1 MSCGCSNTSSITPT
15 TNCGSCG
22 YNCTNCTC
30 STNPIITPAVV
41 CADPEPCSELF
52 PLECVIYTGPDI
64 TCAGTA
70 NTLYPALFHYLVL
83 QNASTTSRNFV
94 SILNNINS
102 QLCYLFSKEYILQFL
117 TNIQD
122 DPVLTQLFCD
132 IASSCNCICTLTC
145 PSITNVVYINNTSPT
160 NDLILAGGFT
170 ASTLGS
176 TISFTGSITG
186 TTLTIN
192 TAPSSPGTIQA
203 GQKING
209 TGVLPNTYITSG
221 SASTWTINNAHSQPI
236 SSVSMTASQI
246 EYIVSIYR
254 YFNSSFYYLTQSTFT
269 GNPLT
274 MTLSIELPSQYDNSQ
289 NLPWLMSVQA
299 VDKIADMLGNPP
311 CTKGYNN
318 PISNVAVDPSLYV
331 NGYLSCGFGQTIPS
345 IPSLQCPNICISNFN
360 GSMTYSN
367 FKFQFTEPAANPAL
381 YHPNSY
387 TIHWYKEINGV
398 FTMQNTATDIISVVS
413 VAPSYQL
420 TIDTTVLVNSA
431 DTWAFLITPVFTEK
445 SCNTASYFEVR
456 RPPLS
461 YRTSELIDK
470 DCNVIIQTFTP
481 AAPPP
486 VPPPSKNCP
495 NCLPYLAKCDDQLNC
510 TNNYWSTHTSG
521 SKTYLKFTFY
531 HNIFNQV
538 NVWNVNKYWMHCYK
552 RESGNTISNSV
563 YRMPNAP
570 GAGGQYNNQYIGS
583 QGISTLS
590 IAVASNTLI
599 ELGNQPEQWLILVT
613 AEFTT
618 PGSESCNLGEFD
630 IRPPSTGLSYLGSEL
645 INKTCKW
652 FIYNIG

>member
-1 MSCGCSNTSSITPT
+1 MSCGCSNTSSTVTT

-22 YNCTNCTC
+22 YNCSNCTC
-30 STNPIITPAVV
+30 STNPIITPTVV
-41 CADPEPCSELF
+41 CADPEPCNELF

-83 QNASTTSRNFV
+83 QGASTTSRNFV
-94 SILNNINS
+94 SILNNINT

-117 TNIQD
+117 TNIQN

-145 PSITNVVYINNTSPT
+145 PSISNVVYINNTSPAP
-160 NDLILAGGFT
+160 DLILAGGFT

-186 TTLTIN
+186 TTLSIITG
-192 TAPSSPGTIQA
+192 PSVGTIQV

-209 TGVLPNTYITSG
+209 TGVLPNTYITGPSG
-221 SASTWTINNAHSQPI
+221 SNWTVNNAHSQPI

-254 YFNSSFYYLTQSTFT
+254 YFNSSFYYLTQNTFT

-299 VDKIADMLGNPP
+299 VDKIADMLGNPS

-318 PISNVAVDPSLYV
+318 PVSNVAVDPSLYV
-331 NGYLSCGFGQTIPS
+331 NGYLSCGFGQTIPA
-345 IPSLQCPNICISNFN
+345 IPSLECPNTCISSFN
-360 GSMTYSN
+360 TNMTYSN
-367 FKFQFTEPAANPAL
+367 FKFQFTEPAANPAY
-381 YHPNSY
+381 YHPSSY

-398 FTMQNTATDIISVVS
+398 FTMQNTVTDIISVAS

-445 SCNTASYFEVR
+445 SCNTGRYFEVR

-461 YRTSELIDK
+461 YTTLDLIDK
-470 DCNVIIQTFTP
+470 CNVIIQTFTP
-481 AAPPP
+481 AAPPALICPTICIRNTTLITNVGDTLKLQFQYPTIATPPYYSPTNYDVHWYKRTTSALNP
-486 VPPPSKNCP
+486 VNDVFTFNGATTIVLPQP
-495 NCLPYLAKCDDQLNC
+495 NQTITAV
-510 TNNYWSTHTSG
+510 TNIVVNDGQIEEWMLLITPLFNNSPTTCSTMPGYFTTRNQYTRG
-521 SKTYLKFTFY
+521 QINAIGGDTCNWVNYLK
-531 HNIFNQV
+531 
-538 NVWNVNKYWMHCYK
+538 
-552 RESGNTISNSV
+552 
-563 YRMPNAP
+563 
-570 GAGGQYNNQYIGS
+570 
-583 QGISTLS
+583 L
-590 IAVASNTLI
+590 
-599 ELGNQPEQWLILVT
+599 
-613 AEFTT
+613 
-618 PGSESCNLGEFD
+618 
-630 IRPPSTGLSYLGSEL
+630 
-645 INKTCKW
+645 
-652 FIYNIG
+652 